1 MQGPVVKRFASVI
14 STTVVLFVIWIFL
27 TLSYQLYELI
37 LGLAVSL
44 LIAVATHGAFTG
56 NLFRLL
62 KPARLAAE
70 LKYVLYFFGKMFMA
84 NIDVLLRVLHP
95 VVPVKPGIVRASLLL
110 KSERARN
117 IVANSITLTPGT
129 LTVEMTGTSIFV
141 HWISLPDGDV
151 HEETQKM
158 VDGFAVR
165 LEKIFE

>member
-1 MQGPVVKRFASVI
+1 MQEPAVKRYASVV
-14 STTVVLFVIWIFL
+14 STTIVLFAIWIFL
-27 TLSYQLYELI
+27 TLSYHLHELV

-44 LIAVATHGAFTG
+44 IIAVATHGAFTG

-70 LKYVLYFFGKMFMA
+70 LNYILYFLGRMFMA
-84 NIDVLLRVLHP
+84 NIDVLARVLHP
-95 VVPVKPGIVRASLLL
+95 VVPVRPGIVRASLLL

-129 LTVEMTGTSIFV
+129 LTVEMTGTSIYV
-141 HWISLPDGDV
+141 HWISLPEGDI
-151 HEETQKM
+151 HEETQRM
-158 VDGFAVR
+158 VDGFAGR